1 MNKKIFRSSLL
12 TVCLV
17 LAATI
22 ALIMGLL
29 FHFFEK
35 QIQKELANEAGFLAH
50 ALENEGAGYFDSFDN
65 KNNRLAG
72 NNRITWIDENGTVL
86 FDSRADVSELDNHAD
101 RDEIKTAMKE
111 GKGMSTR
118 YSKTLTEKTVN
129 YAIRLSDG
137 SILRVSTEQYT
148 VVTILMGML
157 QPILFIMFVALILTL
172 VLSARVSKA
181 IIEPINK
188 LDLEIPENNDTY
200 EELTPLLRK
209 IADQKETIGE
219 QLADARKKQKEFNL
233 ITENMSEGFLVIDA
247 DANLLTY
254 NSAALN
260 LLEITP
266 PADRSVLLFCRAK
279 EFRGVISDVLSGIKA
294 ENTMVREERSYSL
307 IANPVYEKESVI
319 GAVVV
324 ILDITER
331 EKRDML
337 RREFT
342 ANVSHELKTPLTS
355 ISGFAE
361 LMKAGDV
368 LENDVTDFSKSIY
381 DEAQRLITLV
391 NDIIKISEL
400 DGQSIPYEKETVDL
414 YELSKEVIGRLE
426 KEADKKN
433 ITFHLIGGRAEI
445 IGVHKILEEMLY
457 NLCDNAIK
465 YNKENGTVD
474 VLVNQTGDG
483 VNVIVRDTGIGIPI
497 SHQDRVFERFY
508 RVDKSHSKKVGGTGL
523 GLAIVKHGA
532 LYHHAKLSLE
542 STVDVGTV
550 VTIAFSKNNKDKYMP
565 ENSPY
570 KGYARH
576 IFNAVLTYLLSALY
590 GLSDGNRIK

>member
-414 YELSKEVIGRLE
+414 YELSNEVIGRLE

-433 ITFHLIGGRAEI
+433 VTFHLIGGRAEI
-445 IGVHKILEEMLY
+445 MGVHKILEEMLY

-465 YNKENGTVD
+465 YNRENGTVD
-474 VLVNQTGDG
+474 VLVNETEDG
-483 VNVIVRDTGIGIPI
+483 VNVIVRDTGLGISPA
-497 SHQDRVFERFY
+497 HQDRVFERFY

-532 LYHHAKLSLE
+532 MYHHAKISLQ
-542 STVDVGTV
+542 STVDVGTAITV
-550 VTIAFSKNNKDKYMP
+550 AFAK
-565 ENSPY
+565 
-570 KGYARH
+570 
-576 IFNAVLTYLLSALY
+576 TQ
-590 GLSDGNRIK
+590 

>member
-331 EKRDML
+331 EKGDML

-550 VTIAFSKNNKDKYMP
+550 VTIAFSKK
-565 ENSPY
+565 
-570 KGYARH
+570 
-576 IFNAVLTYLLSALY
+576 
-590 GLSDGNRIK
+590 

>member
-483 VNVIVRDTGIGIPI
+483 VNMIVRDTGIGIPI

-550 VTIAFSKNNKDKYMP
+550 VTIAFSKK
-565 ENSPY
+565 
-570 KGYARH
+570 
-576 IFNAVLTYLLSALY
+576 
-590 GLSDGNRIK
+590 

>member
-157 QPILFIMFVALILTL
+157 QPILSIMFVALILTL

-550 VTIAFSKNNKDKYMP
+550 VTIAFSKK
-565 ENSPY
+565 
-570 KGYARH
+570 
-576 IFNAVLTYLLSALY
+576 
-590 GLSDGNRIK
+590 

>member
-65 KNNRLAG
+65 KNNKLAG

-188 LDLEIPENNDTY
+188 LDLEVPENNETY

-457 NLCDNAIK
+457 NLCDNAMK

-550 VTIAFSKNNKDKYMP
+550 VTIAFSKK
-565 ENSPY
+565 
-570 KGYARH
+570 
-576 IFNAVLTYLLSALY
+576 
-590 GLSDGNRIK
+590 

>member
-331 EKRDML
+331 EKRDIL

-368 LENDVTDFSKSIY
+368 PENDVTDFSKSIY

-550 VTIAFSKNNKDKYMP
+550 VTIAFSKK
-565 ENSPY
+565 
-570 KGYARH
+570 
-576 IFNAVLTYLLSALY
+576 
-590 GLSDGNRIK
+590 

>member
-474 VLVNQTGDG
+474 VLVNQTEDG

-550 VTIAFSKNNKDKYMP
+550 VTIAFSKK
-565 ENSPY
+565 
-570 KGYARH
+570 
-576 IFNAVLTYLLSALY
+576 
-590 GLSDGNRIK
+590 

>member
-148 VVTILMGML
+148 VVTILTGML

-324 ILDITER
+324 ILDIRER

-550 VTIAFSKNNKDKYMP
+550 VTIAFSKK
-565 ENSPY
+565 
-570 KGYARH
+570 
-576 IFNAVLTYLLSALY
+576 
-590 GLSDGNRIK
+590 

>member
-148 VVTILMGML
+148 VVTILTGML

-188 LDLEIPENNDTY
+188 LDLEVPENNETY

-368 LENDVTDFSKSIY
+368 LENDVADFSKSIY

-550 VTIAFSKNNKDKYMP
+550 VTIAFSKK
-565 ENSPY
+565 
-570 KGYARH
+570 
-576 IFNAVLTYLLSALY
+576 
-590 GLSDGNRIK
+590 

>member
-368 LENDVTDFSKSIY
+368 LENDVTAFSTSIY

-550 VTIAFSKNNKDKYMP
+550 VTIAFSKK
-565 ENSPY
+565 
-570 KGYARH
+570 
-576 IFNAVLTYLLSALY
+576 
-590 GLSDGNRIK
+590 

>member
-137 SILRVSTEQYT
+137 GILRVSTEQYT

-550 VTIAFSKNNKDKYMP
+550 VTIAFSKK
-565 ENSPY
+565 
-570 KGYARH
+570 
-576 IFNAVLTYLLSALY
+576 
-590 GLSDGNRIK
+590 

>member
-497 SHQDRVFERFY
+497 SHQDRGFERFY

-550 VTIAFSKNNKDKYMP
+550 VTIAFSKK
-565 ENSPY
+565 
-570 KGYARH
+570 
-576 IFNAVLTYLLSALY
+576 
-590 GLSDGNRIK
+590 

>member
-148 VVTILMGML
+148 VVTILIGML

-497 SHQDRVFERFY
+497 SHQNRVFERFY

-550 VTIAFSKNNKDKYMP
+550 VTIAFSKK
-565 ENSPY
+565 
-570 KGYARH
+570 
-576 IFNAVLTYLLSALY
+576 
-590 GLSDGNRIK
+590 

>member
-22 ALIMGLL
+22 TLIMGLL

-279 EFRGVISDVLSGIKA
+279 EFRGVIYDVLSGIKA

-550 VTIAFSKNNKDKYMP
+550 VTIAFSKK
-565 ENSPY
+565 
-570 KGYARH
+570 
-576 IFNAVLTYLLSALY
+576 
-590 GLSDGNRIK
+590 

>member
-65 KNNRLAG
+65 KNNKLAG

-118 YSKTLTEKTVN
+118 YSKTLMEKTVN

-188 LDLEIPENNDTY
+188 LDLEVPENNETY

-550 VTIAFSKNNKDKYMP
+550 VTIAFSKK
-565 ENSPY
+565 
-570 KGYARH
+570 
-576 IFNAVLTYLLSALY
+576 
-590 GLSDGNRIK
+590 

>member
-247 DANLLTY
+247 DANRLTY

-550 VTIAFSKNNKDKYMP
+550 VTIAFSKK
-565 ENSPY
+565 
-570 KGYARH
+570 
-576 IFNAVLTYLLSALY
+576 
-590 GLSDGNRIK
+590 

>member
-65 KNNRLAG
+65 KNNKLAG

-188 LDLEIPENNDTY
+188 LDLEVPENNETY

-307 IANPVYEKESVI
+307 IANPVFEKESVI

-457 NLCDNAIK
+457 NLCDNAMK

-550 VTIAFSKNNKDKYMP
+550 VTIAFSKK
-565 ENSPY
+565 
-570 KGYARH
+570 
-576 IFNAVLTYLLSALY
+576 
-590 GLSDGNRIK
+590 

>member
-17 LAATI
+17 LVATI
-22 ALIMGLL
+22 VLIMGLL

-35 QIQKELANEAGFLAH
+35 QIQTELANEAGFLAQ
-50 ALENEGAGYFDSFDN
+50 ALENEGAGYFDGFDN
-65 KNNRLAG
+65 KNNRIAG
-72 NNRITWIDENGTVL
+72 NNRITWIDKNGTVL
-86 FDSRADVSELDNHAD
+86 FDSRADASELDNHAD
-101 RDEIKTAMKE
+101 RDEIKTAMKD

-157 QPILFIMFVALILTL
+157 QPVLFILFVALILTL
-172 VLSARVSKA
+172 VISARVSKA
-181 IIEPINK
+181 IIEPINR
-188 LDLEIPENNDTY
+188 LDLEMPENNDTY

-266 PADRSVLLFCRAK
+266 PVDRSVLLFCRAK
-279 EFRGVISDVLSGIKA
+279 EFRSVISDVLSGIKA
-294 ENTMVREERSYSL
+294 ENMMVRDERSYSL
-307 IANPVYEKESVI
+307 IANPVFEKEAVI

-331 EKRDML
+331 EKRDAL
-337 RREFT
+337 RQEFT

-361 LMKAGDV
+361 LMKAGNV
-368 LENDVTDFSKSIY
+368 PENDVIDFSESIY

-400 DGQSIPYEKETVDL
+400 DGQSIPYEKEMVDL
-414 YELSKEVIGRLE
+414 YELSNEVIERLE

-465 YNKENGTVD
+465 YNKENGMVD
-474 VLVNQTGDG
+474 VIVNQTQNG
-483 VNVIVRDTGIGIPI
+483 VNVIVRDNGIGIPI

-550 VTIAFSKNNKDKYMP
+550 VTIAFSKK
-565 ENSPY
+565 
-570 KGYARH
+570 
-576 IFNAVLTYLLSALY
+576 
-590 GLSDGNRIK
+590 

>member
-72 NNRITWIDENGTVL
+72 NNRITWIYENGTVL

-550 VTIAFSKNNKDKYMP
+550 VTIAFSKK
-565 ENSPY
+565 
-570 KGYARH
+570 
-576 IFNAVLTYLLSALY
+576 
-590 GLSDGNRIK
+590 

>member
-17 LAATI
+17 LISTI
-22 ALIMGLL
+22 ALIIGLL
-29 FHFFEK
+29 YHFFDK
-35 QIQKELANEAGFLAH
+35 QIRTELANEAGFLAQ
-50 ALENEGAGYFDSFDN
+50 ALENEGIGYFDNFDN
-65 KNNRLAG
+65 KNSRLAE
-72 NNRITWIDENGTVL
+72 NNRVTWIAKNGTVL
-86 FDSRADVSELDNHAD
+86 FDSRADASELDNHAD
-101 RDEIKTAMKE
+101 RDEIKAAMKDGE
-111 GKGMSTR
+111 GMSTR

-129 YAIRLSDG
+129 YALRLSDG

-148 VVTILMGML
+148 VITILMGMF
-157 QPILFIMFVALILTL
+157 QPVLCIIFVALILTL
-172 VLSARVSKA
+172 ALSARVSKA
-181 IIEPINK
+181 IIEPINR
-188 LDLEIPENNDTY
+188 LDLEMPENNDAY

-209 IADQKETIGE
+209 IADQKETIEE
-219 QLADARKKQKEFNL
+219 QLANARKKQKEFNL
-233 ITENMSEGFLVIDA
+233 ITGNMSEGFLVIDA

-260 LLEITP
+260 LLEIVP
-266 PADRSVLLFCRAK
+266 PADRNVLLFCRAK
-279 EFRGVISDVLSGIKA
+279 EFRDVISDVLSGIRA
-294 ENTMVREERSYSL
+294 ENTMARNERIYSL
-307 IANPVYEKESVI
+307 IANPVFEKETVI

-331 EKRDML
+331 EKRDTL

-361 LMKAGDV
+361 LMKTGDV
-368 LENDVTDFSKSIY
+368 PEKDIIDFSQSIY

-400 DGQSIPYEKETVDL
+400 DGQSIPYEKEIVDL
-414 YELSKEVIGRLE
+414 YKLSNEVIGRLK
-426 KEADKKN
+426 KEAAKKKVV
-433 ITFHLIGGRAEI
+433 FHLIGGKAEI
-445 IGVHKILEEMLY
+445 MGVRKILEEMLY

-465 YNKENGTVD
+465 YNRENGTVD
-474 VLVNQTGDG
+474 VLVTRTEDG
-483 VNVIVRDTGIGIPI
+483 VNVIVRDTGLGIPLA
-497 SHQDRVFERFY
+497 HQDRVFERFY

-542 STVDVGTV
+542 STVDVGTAI
-550 VTIAFSKNNKDKYMP
+550 TIAFGKNSIEK
-565 ENSPY
+565 
-570 KGYARH
+570 R
-576 IFNAVLTYLLSALY
+576 
-590 GLSDGNRIK
+590 

>member
-35 QIQKELANEAGFLAH
+35 QIQKELVNEAGFLAH

-219 QLADARKKQKEFNL
+219 QLADTRKKQKEFNL

-294 ENTMVREERSYSL
+294 ENTMVREKRSYSL

-319 GAVVV
+319 GAVMV

-550 VTIAFSKNNKDKYMP
+550 VTIAFSKK
-565 ENSPY
+565 
-570 KGYARH
+570 
-576 IFNAVLTYLLSALY
+576 
-590 GLSDGNRIK
+590 

>member
-1 MNKKIFRSSLL
+1 MNKKIFCSSLL

-17 LAATI
+17 LVATI

-35 QIQKELANEAGFLAH
+35 QIQTELANEAGFLAQ
-50 ALENEGAGYFDSFDN
+50 ALENEGAGYFDGFDN

-72 NNRITWIDENGTVL
+72 NNRITWMDKNGTVL
-86 FDSRADVSELDNHAD
+86 FDSRADASELDNHAD
-101 RDEIKTAMKE
+101 RDEIKTAMKD

-148 VVTILMGML
+148 VITILMGML

-181 IIEPINK
+181 IIEPINR
-188 LDLEIPENNDTY
+188 LDLEMPENNDTY

-279 EFRGVISDVLSGIKA
+279 EFRDIISDVLSGIKA

-307 IANPVYEKESVI
+307 IANPVFEKESVI

-331 EKRDML
+331 EKRDTL

-368 LENDVTDFSKSIY
+368 PENDVIDFSESIY

-400 DGQSIPYEKETVDL
+400 DGQSIPFEKEMVDL
-414 YELSKEVIGRLE
+414 YGLSDEVIGRLE
-426 KEADKKN
+426 KEADRKN

-445 IGVHKILEEMLY
+445 MGVRKILEEMLY

-532 LYHHAKLSLE
+532 LYHHAKVSLE
-542 STVDVGTV
+542 SAADVGTSIM
-550 VTIAFSKNNKDKYMP
+550 IAFSKK
-565 ENSPY
+565 
-570 KGYARH
+570 
-576 IFNAVLTYLLSALY
+576 
-590 GLSDGNRIK
+590 

>member
-101 RDEIKTAMKE
+101 RDEIKTAMKK

-550 VTIAFSKNNKDKYMP
+550 VTIAFSKK
-565 ENSPY
+565 
-570 KGYARH
+570 
-576 IFNAVLTYLLSALY
+576 
-590 GLSDGNRIK
+590 

>member
-219 QLADARKKQKEFNL
+219 HLADARKKQKEFNL

-550 VTIAFSKNNKDKYMP
+550 VTIAFSKK
-565 ENSPY
+565 
-570 KGYARH
+570 
-576 IFNAVLTYLLSALY
+576 
-590 GLSDGNRIK
+590 